1 MRSENQA
8 CSALKSLTHEFPTMV
23 VMLGSGWNKALSLAK
38 VEIEVS
44 YQDIFGVESGV
55 PGHEGKLVIA
65 ELSNKR
71 VAFMAGRF
79 HLYEGY
85 SASEVTLPIQ
95 VFAKM
100 GAKKLV
106 VTSASGGLNPKYG
119 VGELVVLSDLL
130 TTFLPDN
137 PLVGP
142 EFVDMSQVFDE
153 EWRQQAIQAGRAA
166 ELIAH
171 EGVYA
176 YMHGPHF
183 ETFADKMA
191 LRQLGADCVGMS
203 TVPEVIRAKA
213 LGMKVLGL
221 SLVTNLAF
229 VSHKHEEVLAAAEAA
244 SGKLARMIQGIVS

>member
-1 MRSENQA
+1 MD
-8 CSALKSLTHEFPTMV
+8 LFPELV
-23 VMLGSGWNKALSLAK
+23 VMLGSGWSRALAK
-38 VEIEVS
+38 AEVEMEVS
-44 YQDIFGVESGV
+44 YKELFGVGSGV

-65 ELSNKR
+65 KLSGKR

-85 SASEVTLPIQ
+85 RGAEATTPIR
-95 VFAKM
+95 VFAEC

-106 VTSASGGLNPKYG
+106 VTSAAGGLNPKFG

-130 TTFLPDN
+130 TMFLLDN
-137 PLVGP
+137 PLVGA

-153 EWRQQAIQAGRAA
+153 AWRQAA
-166 ELIAH
+166 LKACGEVGLVGH
-171 EGVYA
+171 GGVYV

-191 LRQLGADCVGMS
+191 LAQLGADCVGMS
-203 TVPEVIRAKA
+203 TVPEVVQAKQ

-229 VSHKHEEVLAAAEAA
+229 VSHKHEEVLSAAEEA
-244 SGKLARMIQGIVS
+244 SEKLASLIEKIV